1 MNVIKRDKTIEIFN
15 LEKIFSAVERA
26 FDSCNLT
33 FSEDLKE
40 QLASLYDPSEE
51 ITVSVEEIQDEIE
64 NTLLCQYPEVAK
76 SYIIYRY
83 NHKVIRENRDKL
95 IKGLTKKLMAQDI
108 ENQNANVDEHSFGG
122 RMGEASRIV
131 TKDYALNYCMSRKA
145 RKNHLNNEVYIHDLD
160 SYAVGM
166 HNCITIPFSDLLSKG
181 FTTRQT
187 DIRPANSINTAFQ
200 LVAVI
205 FQLQSLQQF
214 GGVAANCFD
223 WTMVP
228 YVRKS
233 FAKHY
238 KDGMEFLMETQWE
251 NDEALGI
258 DNEIYKSNESVYKYA
273 MKLTEREL
281 KQSVEALYHNL
292 VSLQSRS
299 GNQLK

>member
-95 IKGLTKKLMAQDI
+95 NKGLTKKLMAQDI

-166 HNCITIPFSDLLSKG
+166 GNCITIPFSDLLSKG

-214 GGVAANCFD
+214 GGVAANCLD

-251 NDEALGI
+251 NDEALEI

>member
-15 LEKIFSAVERA
+15 LEKIFSAVKRA

-51 ITVSVEEIQDEIE
+51 ITVSVEKIQDEIE

-166 HNCITIPFSDLLSKG
+166 GNCITIPFSDLLSKG

-214 GGVAANCFD
+214 GGVAANCLD

-251 NDEALGI
+251 NDEALEI